1 MVAALDQGIRLN
13 WQQSEA
19 VHEFLQFMGNSSKRV
34 YAFYGMGGTGKTFA
48 VKYALIQLWQ
58 KGYKGKIGAI
68 APTNSACKTL
78 KKALRG
84 VRAISVTTV
93 ASALGLKP
101 IIGSDG
107 KQVFVSE
114 RKYTRNEYGEL
125 EEEKV
130 SLEMYDLLII
140 EEASMI
146 NRSQFRQ
153 IVTKLKGSCKILV
166 LMDQWQLKP
175 VGDYLIEAVNFVGNN
190 FYQLTKTERYSEDS
204 YIYKVIQASL
214 QAVITKDKY
223 YNPLAEFPE
232 SVPEND
238 HGYGY
243 FVYDTE
249 KLALESFAR
258 QVDRMIQTKQYDYTR
273 LITWRK
279 ITIDKYNRIVRNLVV
294 PYANVQCVVPE
305 EMLITWGTV
314 KREDPQT
321 GHDYVLY
328 QTASTLIVEQS
339 KMQMVLDENGKE
351 WKVWECLV
359 FDPDEDDNGSRY
371 NWINFIDYDFK
382 TAYYKKQAELE
393 KALAASGERHSKAW
407 KIAQL
412 RLDKFN
418 KLVDPVRHGY
428 CINAYGAQGTSFW
441 TIYKAWTTDLQ
452 YQRNKDFDAMNR
464 SNYVADSRAKA
475 RINVF

>member
-1 MVAALDQGIRLN
+1 MVVALDKGISLN

-19 VHEFLQFMGNSSKRV
+19 VQEFLRFMSDPGRKV

-48 VKYALIQLWQ
+48 VKYALTQLWGR
-58 KGYKGKIGAI
+58 GYRGKIGAI

-78 KKALRG
+78 KKALKGIRQ
-84 VRAISVTTV
+84 ISVTTV

-101 IIGSDG
+101 TIGSDG
-107 KQVFVSE
+107 KQVFISE
-114 RKYTRNEYGEL
+114 RKFIRNEYGEM

-140 EEASMI
+140 EEASII
-146 NRSQFRQ
+146 NHAQFLQ
-153 IVTKLKGSCKILV
+153 IVNKLKSTCKILI

-175 VGDYLIEAVNFVGNN
+175 VNDYLIEAVKFVGNN
-190 FYQLTKTERYSEDS
+190 FYQLTKTERYAEDS

-214 QAVITKDKY
+214 QAVISKDKY
-223 YNPLAEFPE
+223 YNPLAEFPD
-232 SVPEND
+232 SVPENEYG
-238 HGYGY
+238 HGC
-243 FVYDTE
+243 FVCDTE
-249 KLALESFAR
+249 RLGLESFAR
-258 QVDRMIQTKQYDYTR
+258 QVDRMVQTRQYDYTR

-279 ITIDKYNRIVRNLVV
+279 ITIDKYNRIVRNLVI
-294 PYANVQCVVPE
+294 PYAEHDCVVPE

-321 GHDYVLY
+321 GNDYVLY

-339 KMQMVLDENGKE
+339 KMQMVLDEDGKE

-359 FDPDEDDNGSRY
+359 CDPDDDEDGLEY
-371 NWINFIDYDFK
+371 NWVNFIDYDFK
-382 TAYYKKQAELE
+382 TAYYKRQSELE
-393 KALAASGERHSKAW
+393 KALAASGGRHSKPWEAA
-407 KIAQL
+407 KL
-412 RLDKFN
+412 RLDNFN
-418 KLVDPVRHGY
+418 KLIDPIRHGY
-428 CINAYGAQGTSFW
+428 CINAYGAQGTSYW

>member
-1 MVAALDQGIRLN
+1 MTVALNKGSLN
-13 WQQSEA
+13 WQQAEA
-19 VHEFLQFMGNSSKRV
+19 VQRFLQFMENPANRV

-48 VKYALIQLWQ
+48 VKYALTQLWS
-58 KGYKGKIGAI
+58 KGYRGKIGAI

-78 KKALRG
+78 KKALKG
-84 VRAISVTTV
+84 VRQISVTTV

-101 IIGSDG
+101 TIGGDG
-107 KQVFVSE
+107 KQIFISE
-114 RKYTRNEYGEL
+114 RKYIRNEYGEI

-140 EEASMI
+140 EESSMI
-146 NRSQFRQ
+146 NHSQFRQ
-153 IVTKLKGSCKILV
+153 IVNKLRSTCKILI

-175 VGDYLIEAVNFVGNN
+175 VGDHLIEAVNFVGNN
-190 FYQLTKTERYSEDS
+190 FYQLTKTERYAEDS

-214 QAVITKDKY
+214 QAVIGKDKY
-223 YNPLAEFPE
+223 YNPLAEFSE

-238 HGYGY
+238 CGHGY

-249 KLALESFAR
+249 KLGLESFAR
-258 QVDRMIQTKQYDYTR
+258 QVDLMVQTKQYDYTR

-279 ITIDKYNRIVRNLVV
+279 ITIDKYNKAIRHLVI
-294 PYANVQCVVPE
+294 PHADYACVVPE
-305 EMLITWGTV
+305 EMLITWGAV

-321 GHDYVLY
+321 GNDYILY
-328 QTASTLIVEQS
+328 QTATTLIVEES

-351 WKVWECLV
+351 WKVWKCLV
-359 FDPDEDDNGSRY
+359 FDPDDDDYSYKY
-371 NWINFIDYDFK
+371 NWVNFIDYDFK
-382 TAYYKKQAELE
+382 TAYYARQTELE
-393 KALAASGERHSKAW
+393 KALAASGERHSKPW
-407 KIAQL
+407 KAAKL
-412 RLDKFN
+412 KLDNFN
-418 KLVDPVRHGY
+418 KLVDPIRHGY

-441 TIYKAWTTDLQ
+441 TVYKAWTTDLQ

-464 SNYVADSRAKA
+464 SNYVADSRARY

>member
-1 MVAALDQGIRLN
+1 MVVALNSGVNLN
-13 WQQSEA
+13 WQQAEA
-19 VHEFLQFMGNSSKRV
+19 VQLFLEFMRDPTRKV

-48 VKYALIQLWQ
+48 VKYALQQLWQ
-58 KGYKGKIGAI
+58 SSFRGRIGAI

-78 KKALRG
+78 KKALKG
-84 VRAISVTTV
+84 IRAISVTTV

-101 IIGSDG
+101 TIGSDG
-107 KQVFVSE
+107 KQIFISE
-114 RKYTRNEYGEL
+114 RKFVRNEWGEM

-130 SLEMYDLLII
+130 SLEMYDLIII

-146 NRSQFRQ
+146 NHSQFLQ
-153 IVTKLKGSCKILV
+153 IVNKLKSTCKILV

-175 VGDYLIEAVNFVGNN
+175 VNDYNIKAVEFVGNN

-214 QAVITKDKY
+214 KAVIHKDKY

-232 SVPEND
+232 SVPENEYG
-238 HGYGY
+238 HGY
-243 FVYDTE
+243 FVCETE
-249 KLALESFAR
+249 KLGLESFAR
-258 QVDRMIQTKQYDYTR
+258 QVERMVLTRQYDYTR

-279 ITIDKYNRIVRNLVV
+279 ITIDKYNKIIRNLVI
-294 PYANVQCVVPE
+294 PSAQFECVVPE
-305 EMLITWGTV
+305 EMLITWGTI

-321 GHDYVLY
+321 GNDYVLY
-328 QTASTLIVEQS
+328 QTASNLIVEKS
-339 KMQMVLDENGKE
+339 KMQMVLDADDKE
-351 WKVWECLV
+351 WRVWQCLV
-359 FDPDEDDNGSRY
+359 FDPDEDGINY
-371 NWINFIDYDFK
+371 NWVNFIDYDFK
-382 TAYYKKQAELE
+382 TAYYKKQSELE
-393 KALAASGERHSKAW
+393 KALAASGERHSKPW
-407 KIAQL
+407 KAAKL
-412 RLDKFN
+412 RLDNFN
-418 KLVDPVRHGY
+418 KLVDPIRHGY

-452 YQRNKDFDAMNR
+452 YQRNKDFDGMNR